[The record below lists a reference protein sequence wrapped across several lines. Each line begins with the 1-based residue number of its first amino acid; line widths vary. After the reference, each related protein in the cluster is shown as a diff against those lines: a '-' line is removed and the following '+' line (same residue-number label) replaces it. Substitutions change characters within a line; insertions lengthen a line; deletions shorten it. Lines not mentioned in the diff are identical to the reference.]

1 VGDRLGRTRSAIY
14 VVVTVAP
21 PVRRLGGAQVA
32 QGANR
37 PGREVKHVGSPA
49 VSVTVVIPTFDEAAN
64 IDTVI
69 RRVRAA
75 LPEARILIVD
85 DASPDGTGDLVD
97 RLGAELGRI
106 DVLRRPSKSGLGSAY
121 RDGFT
126 RAMAEGAEI
135 LVQMDAD
142 LSHDP
147 AALPALVSVVEH
159 GADLAM
165 GSRYVP
171 GAKIIGW
178 PPRRHRLSR
187 WGNRYA
193 AGMLGLAVNDATA
206 GFRAYSAAA
215 LQRIDLS
222 TVTAEGYGFQ
232 VEMTYRHVKGGG
244 SVVEIPITFID
255 REHGVSKL
263 SGGIVREAL
272 VMVTKL
278 AVRDRLSLKRWR
290 RSP

>member
-1 VGDRLGRTRSAIY
+1 
-14 VVVTVAP
+14 
-21 PVRRLGGAQVA
+21 
-32 QGANR
+32 
-37 PGREVKHVGSPA
+37 
-49 VSVTVVIPTFDEAAN
+49 VSVTVVIPTFNEAAN
-64 IDTVI
+64 IETVI

-75 LPEARILIVD
+75 LPTASVLVVD
-85 DASPDGTGDLVD
+85 DASPDGTADLVD
-97 RLGAELGRI
+97 SLGDELGRI
-106 DVLRRPSKSGLGSAY
+106 DVLRRSAKSGLGSAY
-121 RDGFT
+121 RDGFAQ
-126 RAMAEGAEI
+126 AMSDGADI

-147 AALPALVSVVEH
+147 AALPALVSAVEH

-171 GAKIIGW
+171 GAKITGW
-178 PPRRHRLSR
+178 SSQRHWLSR

-206 GFRAYSAAA
+206 GYRAYSALA

-244 SVVEIPITFID
+244 SVVEIPITFVD
-255 REHGVSKL
+255 REHGESKL

-278 AVRDRLSLKRWR
+278 ALRDALSLKRWR
-290 RSP
+290 RAA